1 MSIRCL
7 VGKKLLILTRNQIHS
22 VISGESN
29 AELTGLSNLTLD
41 TIPSN
46 QTSGDDYAPPS
57 AEAPFQFV
65 HSEGFAELLEA
76 LGASLLVSTY
86 QAGKLVSFRSRDG
99 RVSMLMRS
107 YGNAMGL
114 AVRRDRIAVG
124 SEYQIWT
131 LKNSREVAAKMNPEG
146 QHDACFLPRSSHVTG
161 DIDVHEI
168 AWGTD
173 DSRTTIQQD
182 TGAARSGTHSETPQL
197 WVVNTSFSCLCTLD
211 PDYSF
216 VPRWKARFI
225 SEIKRQDRCHLNGM
239 AMVDGRPKYVTAFG
253 ETDTPEG
260 WRLGKVDGG
269 VVIDVDSGETVARGF
284 AMPHSPRV
292 HNGRLWVLDSG
303 RGRLVT
309 VDPVNGQ
316 LETVTQFDGYARGL
330 AFAGPLAFV
339 GLSQIRETAIFG
351 GVPIAEGEQKRP
363 CGVTVVDTR
372 NGQVVG
378 GIEFESTVQE
388 LFDVQLLPGVRFPA
402 IVGFDKDTIKRA
414 CVIAPETG
422 MNPPAE

>member
-1 MSIRCL
+1 MDQMTSTA
-7 VGKKLLILTRNQIHS
+7 VVENS
-22 VISGESN
+22 MNN
-29 AELTGLSNLTLD
+29 ADGGGGAGN
-41 TIPSN
+41 
-46 QTSGDDYAPPS
+46 A
-57 AEAPFQFV
+57 APFQFV
-65 HSEGFAELLEA
+65 HSEGFAGLLEA
-76 LGASLLVSTY
+76 LGATLFVSTY
-86 QAGKLVSFRSRDG
+86 QAGKLVTFRARDG

-114 AVRRDRIAVG
+114 AVRRDRMAVG
-124 SEYQIWT
+124 TEYQIWT
-131 LKNSREVAAKMNPEG
+131 LHNSREVAAKMKPEG

-173 DSRTTIQQD
+173 DARATIQQD
-182 TGAARSGTHSETPQL
+182 TGTASGTHGETPQL
-197 WVVNTSFSCLCTLD
+197 WVVNTLFSCLCTLD

-216 VPRWKARFI
+216 VPRWKPRFI

-239 AMVDGRPKYVTAFG
+239 AMVNGRPKYVTAFG

-260 WRLGKVDGG
+260 WRPGKVDGG
-269 VVIDVDSGETVARGF
+269 VVIDVESGETVARGF
-284 AMPHSPRV
+284 SMPHSPRV

-309 VDPVNGQ
+309 VDPANCQ
-316 LETVTQFDGYARGL
+316 METVAQFRGYARGL
-330 AFAGPLAFV
+330 AFAGPLTFV
-339 GLSQIRETAIFG
+339 GLSQIRETAMFG
-351 GVPIAEGEQKRP
+351 GVPIAEGERKRP

-378 GIEFESTVQE
+378 GLEFEATVQE
-388 LFDVQLLPGVRFPA
+388 LFDVQLLLGVRFPA

-422 MNPPAE
+422 MNQPAEDCH

>member
-1 MSIRCL
+1 M
-7 VGKKLLILTRNQIHS
+7 
-22 VISGESN
+22 N
-29 AELTGLSNLTLD
+29 AEAVD
-41 TIPSN
+41 
-46 QTSGDDYAPPS
+46 AV
-57 AEAPFQFV
+57 PFQFV
-65 HSEGFAELLEA
+65 HSEGFAGLLETI
-76 LGASLLVSTY
+76 GATLLVSTY
-86 QAGKLVSFRSRDG
+86 QAGKLATFRARDG
-99 RVSMLMRS
+99 RVSMLVRS

-114 AVRRDRIAVG
+114 AVRGDRIAVG

-131 LKNSREVAAKMNPEG
+131 LQNSPEVAARMKPDG

-173 DSRTTIQQD
+173 DFRAGLQPD
-182 TGAARSGTHSETPQL
+182 TDSASGTRGETPQL
-197 WVVNTSFSCLCTLD
+197 WVVNTLFSCLCTLH

-216 VPRWKARFI
+216 VPRWKPRFI

-239 AMVDGRPKYVTAFG
+239 AMVNGLPKYVTAFG

-260 WRLGKVDGG
+260 WRPGKVDGG
-269 VVIDVDSGETVARGF
+269 VVIDVDTGETVARGL

-292 HNGRLWVLDSG
+292 HGGRLWVLDSG

-309 VDPVNGQ
+309 VDPANGQ
-316 LETVTQFDGYARGL
+316 TETVAQLQGYARGL
-330 AFAGPLAFV
+330 AFFGPLAFV
-339 GLSQIRETAIFG
+339 GLSKIRETAMFG
-351 GVPIAEGEQKRP
+351 GVPIAEGEHQRP

-378 GIEFESTVQE
+378 SVEFEATVEE
-388 LFDVQLLPGVRFPA
+388 LFDVQLLPGIRFPA
-402 IVGFDKDTIKRA
+402 VVGFDKDTVKRA

-422 MNPPAE
+422 IQDPAGTR

>member
-1 MSIRCL
+1 MTSTE
-7 VGKKLLILTRNQIHS
+7 LIEKS
-22 VISGESN
+22 VSN
-29 AELTGLSNLTLD
+29 DDAEAGN
-41 TIPSN
+41 
-46 QTSGDDYAPPS
+46 A
-57 AEAPFQFV
+57 APFQFV

-76 LGASLLVSTY
+76 LGGTLFVTTY
-86 QAGKLVSFRSRDG
+86 QAGKLVAFRACDG
-99 RVSMLMRS
+99 HVSMLMRS
-107 YGNAMGL
+107 CGNAMGL

-124 SEYQIWT
+124 GEYQIWT
-131 LKNSREVAAKMNPEG
+131 LRNSPEVAAKMKPAG

-173 DSRTTIQQD
+173 DPRTTLQQD
-182 TGAARSGTHSETPQL
+182 TGSANGTHGETPQL
-197 WVVNTSFSCLCTLD
+197 WVVNTLFSCLCTLD

-216 VPRWKARFI
+216 VPRWKPRFI

-260 WRLGKVDGG
+260 WRPGKADGG

-309 VDPVNGQ
+309 VDPAKGQ
-316 LETVTQFDGYARGL
+316 TETVAQSDGYARGL
-330 AFAGPLAFV
+330 AFAGPLAFI
-339 GLSQIRETAIFG
+339 GQSQIRETAIFG

-372 NGQVVG
+372 NGQIVG
-378 GIEFESTVQE
+378 SLEFEATVQE
-388 LFDVQLLPGVRFPA
+388 LFDVQLLTGVRFPA
-402 IVGFDKDTIKRA
+402 VVGFDKDTIRRA
-414 CVIAPETG
+414 CVIAPETR
-422 MNPPAE
+422 MNQPAEDSH